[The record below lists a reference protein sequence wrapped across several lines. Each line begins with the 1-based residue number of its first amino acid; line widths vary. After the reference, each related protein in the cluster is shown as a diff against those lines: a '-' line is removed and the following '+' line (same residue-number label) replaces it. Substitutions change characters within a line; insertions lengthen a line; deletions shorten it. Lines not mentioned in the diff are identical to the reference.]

1 MANVNTNLKQR
12 REKER
17 LEQEAME
24 QKFQVEKSTRL
35 LHAMA
40 KAQSLGVE
48 AHVYYMYDDVLYYEF
63 NFSSINLP
71 NSRDGFCIPEHCA
84 PYEELS
90 SWTMESIENQLQMVH
105 DLILKYKKERLNA
118 LKKEVLARLTDE
130 EFDSFKEALG
140 L

>member
-12 REKER
+12 REKVAM
-17 LEQEAME
+17 EQEAME
-24 QKFQVEKSTRL
+24 QKFQAEKSTRL
-35 LHAMA
+35 LHAIA

-48 AHVYYMYDDVLYYEF
+48 AHVYYNSSNELYYEF
-63 NFSSINLP
+63 DFSNINLP
-71 NSRDGFCIPEHCA
+71 NSLDVFCD

-90 SWTMESIENQLQMVH
+90 SWTMDSIENQLQMVH
-105 DLILKYKKERLNA
+105 DLKYKKERLNA

-130 EFDSFKEALG
+130 EKEALG